1 MTRCI
6 VWLKETET
14 KKSSLFTILYSHWL
28 CIQNSKKKINEQDRR
43 DFGHDRSKIEGGYIA
58 VSSLSEVEKLHK
70 CIWVYIIYSMCE
82 ISNPNLNLEPERI
95 C

>member
-1 MTRCI
+1 M
-6 VWLKETET
+6 WPDA
-14 KKSSLFTILYSHWL
+14 LFDLRKQKQRNPHCLQYYTLIDYVFK
-28 CIQNSKKKINEQDRR
+28 IQKKINQQDRR
-43 DFGHDRSKIEGGYIA
+43 DFGHDRSKIDGGYIA